1 MLNMCCST
9 VLVLFKRHTQ
19 TCHSPSQHRF
29 SFLCNVSNL
38 NNCSTQTV
46 HKPLTY
52 NTNATVDYSMIA
64 IQNISSDHVFLSI
77 WNEIR
82 ILQARRATVRFLRV
96 VSHLCWGQRLQCGP
110 RSVSSPDFSGC
121 GLFSSSRCFVTGN
134 YIQVSSRVNDSIYNF
149 KLFLNSPELLQDRT
163 DFLVW
168 CLQNWHF
175 IFRVNFGLHLL
186 PGPFWVLK
194 QNLHFFS

>member
-29 SFLCNVSNL
+29 SFFFVQHVSNL

-82 ILQARRATVRFLRV
+82 ILQTRRATVRFLRV

-110 RSVSSPDFSGC
+110 RCVSSPDFSGC

-134 YIQVSSRVNDSIYNF
+134 YIQVSSRVNDSIYNWEKRGIHRHISRTRSCLK
-149 KLFLNSPELLQDRT
+149 KLLAF
-163 DFLVW
+163 
-168 CLQNWHF
+168 
-175 IFRVNFGLHLL
+175 
-186 PGPFWVLK
+186 VLK
-194 QNLHFFS
+194 ATEL